1 MPFDGVTYL
10 CCTDCGEF
18 VVIGRAI
25 QPDGDQPGRLGF
37 LSLRESG
44 LVVFE

>member
-1 MPFDGVTYL
+1 VDIKVL
-10 CCTDCGEF
+10 DH